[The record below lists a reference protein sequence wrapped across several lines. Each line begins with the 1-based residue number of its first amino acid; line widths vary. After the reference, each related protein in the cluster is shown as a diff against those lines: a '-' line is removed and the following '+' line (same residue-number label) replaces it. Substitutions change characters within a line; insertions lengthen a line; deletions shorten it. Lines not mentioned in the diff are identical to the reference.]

1 MTESV
6 LLALALMIVAAVSG
20 GLGALRSASRIWL
33 RHYVDLG
40 VRGGAVAEQYLERP
54 QRLVV
59 ATGTTVAAAAF
70 TTAALVADSGDV
82 GWALIGRVALW
93 AATFLALGQLV
104 PRAIGRR
111 WPMVFVPALAP
122 VLAALLDLTSPIGA
136 VVEFLVAP
144 IRRRV
149 RRTATVQRDD
159 LADVL
164 REGELEG
171 VGRQGDRALIAGV
184 VRFVDKRIGDVMTP
198 REDVFAVDVTLPP
211 HEIAARIAAA
221 AYSRV
226 PLYDGT
232 LDKIA
237 GMVHAFDVLKYGA
250 DALPP
255 LRPLAE
261 APATM
266 RCRELLYHMLRDRLH
281 FAVVR
286 GADGRVAG
294 VVTLED
300 MIEELV
306 GDISD
311 EHDEH
316 DEPGPPSAPRVT
328 GGA

>member
-6 LLALALMIVAAVSG
+6 LLALALMIVAAVNG

-33 RHYVDLG
+33 RHYVDRG
-40 VRGGAVAEQYLERP
+40 GRGGAVAEQYLERP

-70 TTAALVADSGDV
+70 TTGALVADSGDV
-82 GWALIGRVALW
+82 GWALVGRIALW
-93 AATFLALGQLV
+93 AVTFLGLGQLV

-122 VLAALLDLTSPIGA
+122 VLAALLDLTAPIGA
-136 VVEFLVAP
+136 VVSVIVAP

-149 RRTATVQRDD
+149 RPAGAVPRDD

-171 VGRQGDRALIAGV
+171 VGRRGDLALIAGV

-198 REDVFAVDVTLPP
+198 RADVFAVDVKLAPA
-211 HEIAARIAAA
+211 EIAGRIAAA

-232 LDKIA
+232 LDRIA
-237 GMVHAFDVLKYGA
+237 GMVHAFDVLKHGA
-250 DALPP
+250 GSLPP

-266 RCRELLYHMLRDRLH
+266 RCRELLYHMLRARLH

-286 GADGRVAG
+286 DTDGRVAG
-294 VVTLED
+294 IVTLED

-306 GDISD
+306 GDIRD
-311 EHDEH
+311 EHD
-316 DEPGPPSAPRVT
+316 DPGPPPVPRIT
-328 GGA
+328 GGT